1 MNQIQ
6 LLSFQM
12 RIGDDESVSYF
23 PTSISPR
30 ILNLLN
36 NVIFL
41 INVIF
46 IWQHMVLSI
55 QIQTLTNTTLVFN
68 IQQWFGKQVC
78 Y

>member
-46 IWQHMVLSI
+46 I
-55 QIQTLTNTTLVFN
+55 
-68 IQQWFGKQVC
+68 
-78 Y
+78 